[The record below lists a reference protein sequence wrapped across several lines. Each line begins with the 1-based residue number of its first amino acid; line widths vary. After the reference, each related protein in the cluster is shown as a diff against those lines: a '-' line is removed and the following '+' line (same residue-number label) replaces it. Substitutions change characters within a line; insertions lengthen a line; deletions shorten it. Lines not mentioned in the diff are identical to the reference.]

1 MTQETRL
8 IDELAKAKAI
18 FQQRAI
24 CAAMGIDI
32 SQTSNA
38 TPNRA
43 MDYSATF
50 KGYEGG
56 DPQGI
61 GATPAL
67 AAEDLLES
75 TRCDTCGDIHFPNP
89 VPIQCETGDGI

>member
-1 MTQETRL
+1 MKTDL
-8 IDELAKAKAI
+8 IVELAKVKAI

-32 SQTSNA
+32 SETANA
-38 TPNRA
+38 TPNRTW
-43 MDYSATF
+43 DYSATF
-50 KGYEGG
+50 NGYEGG
-56 DPQGI
+56 DPQGL

-75 TRCDTCGDIHFPNP
+75 TRCDTCGDIHFPEAT
-89 VPIQCETGDGI
+89 PIQCETGDGE